1 MAHNLNF
8 RNGKASMMYVDK
20 VPWHSLGTRLA
31 QPATA
36 EQAIRAAGLD
46 WEVVKRP
53 LFVVAG
59 DGFAR
64 IKEKVAVVQ
73 RGQGKQGDT
82 VFGVVSPSYTPL
94 QNRDAFAFFDSI
106 VGQGA
111 AIYHTAGA
119 LGNGERVWILAKLP
133 DIIHVA
139 NKDDVDKYLLLSN
152 SHDGRSSVQVKFT
165 PIRVVCENTLTM
177 ALDEGKTFRVKHH
190 RNLKDGLE
198 HAKDMLGII
207 NARYAR
213 IEEVF
218 GAMAEAPM
226 PSARLDEYL
235 RLVFPDP
242 APLDQDEGGHEAGP
256 ARLRRNR
263 AFEQARLNRQE
274 SGRLFAE
281 GKGNSEPA
289 IRGTLWTAYNGIA
302 EMVDYRQE
310 GMNPDRHLRS
320 IWFGQGYHTKA
331 RAYQVALDNVPV
343 WMKG

>member
-20 VPWHSLGTRLA
+20 VPWHGLGTRLEDA
-31 QPATA
+31 ATA
-36 EQAIRAAGLD
+36 EEAIQAAGLD

-64 IKEKVAVVQ
+64 IKDKVAIVQ
-73 RGQGKQGDT
+73 RGQAGQGDT

-111 AIYHTAGA
+111 AIYHTVGA
-119 LGNGERVWILAKLP
+119 LGDGERVWVLAKLP
-133 DIIHVA
+133 ESIHVA
-139 NKDDVDKYLLLSN
+139 NKDDVDKFLLLSN

-165 PIRVVCENTLTM
+165 PVRVVCQNTLTM
-177 ALDEGKTFRVKHH
+177 ALEEGRTVRVQHH
-190 RNLKDGLE
+190 RNLEVGLE

-207 NARYAR
+207 NARYAK
-213 IEEVF
+213 IEKVF
-218 GAMAEAPM
+218 GEMAKVSMQSP
-226 PSARLDEYL
+226 RLDEYL
-235 RLVFPDP
+235 GLVFPDP
-242 APLDQDEGGHEAGP
+242 LNEDEGGYKGSP
-256 ARLRRNR
+256 ARIRRGR
-263 AFEQARLNRQE
+263 AMEQARFNREE
-274 SGRLFAE
+274 SGRLFVE
-281 GKGNSEPA
+281 GKGNNEPA
-289 IRGTLWTAYNGIA
+289 IRGTLWAAYNGIA
-302 EMVDYRQE
+302 EMIDYRQE

-331 RAYQVALDNVPV
+331 RAYRVAVDNVV
-343 WMKG
+343 AWKN

>member
-20 VPWHSLGTRLA
+20 VPWHGLGTRLEDA
-31 QPATA
+31 ATA
-36 EQAIRAAGLD
+36 EEAIQAAGLD

-64 IKEKVAVVQ
+64 IKDKVAIVQ
-73 RGQGKQGDT
+73 RGQAGQGDT

-111 AIYHTAGA
+111 AIYHTVGA
-119 LGNGERVWILAKLP
+119 LGDGERVWVLAKLP
-133 DIIHVA
+133 ESIHVA
-139 NKDDVDKYLLLSN
+139 NKDDVDKFLLLSN

-165 PIRVVCENTLTM
+165 PVRVVCQNTLTM
-177 ALDEGKTFRVKHH
+177 ALEEGRTVRVQHH
-190 RNLKDGLE
+190 RNLEVGLE

-207 NARYAR
+207 NARYAK
-213 IEEVF
+213 IEKVF
-218 GAMAEAPM
+218 GEMAKVSMQSP
-226 PSARLDEYL
+226 RLDEYL
-235 RLVFPDP
+235 GLVFPDP
-242 APLDQDEGGHEAGP
+242 APLNEDEGGYKGSP
-256 ARLRRNR
+256 ARIRRDR
-263 AFEQARLNRQE
+263 ALEQARFNRTE
-274 SGRLFAE
+274 SGRLLVE
-281 GKGNSEPA
+281 GRGNNEPA
-289 IRGTLWTAYNGIA
+289 VRGTLWAAYNGIA
-302 EMVDYRQE
+302 EMIDHRQE

-331 RAYQVALDNVPV
+331 RAYGVAVDNVV
-343 WMKG
+343 AWKN

>member
-8 RNGKASMMYVDK
+8 RNGKASMMYVDE
-20 VPWHSLGTRLA
+20 VPWHRLGTRLKE
-31 QPATA
+31 PATA
-36 EQAIRAAGLD
+36 EQAIQAASLD

-59 DGFAR
+59 DGFAP
-64 IKEKVAVVQ
+64 IKEKVAIVQ
-73 RGQGKQGDT
+73 RGQGEQGDT

-106 VGQGA
+106 VGEGA

-133 DIIHVA
+133 DSIHVA
-139 NKDDVDKYLLLSN
+139 GKDDVDKYLLLSN

-165 PIRVVCENTLTM
+165 PIRVVCQNTLTM
-177 ALDEGKTFRVKHH
+177 ALEEGRTVRVKHH
-190 RNLKDGLE
+190 RNLEIGLE
-198 HAKDMLGII
+198 HAKDMLGIVR
-207 NARYAR
+207 ARYAR

-218 GAMAEAPM
+218 GAMARVSL
-226 PSARLDEYL
+226 PSPRLDEYL

-242 APLDQDEGGHEAGP
+242 APLDEDEGGYEAGP
-256 ARLRRNR
+256 ARLRRDR
-263 AFEQARLNRQE
+263 ALEQAQLNRRE
-274 SGRLFAE
+274 ADRLFV
-281 GKGNSEPA
+281 GGRGNDEQD
-289 IRGTLWTAYNGIA
+289 IRGTLWAAYNGIA
-302 EMVDYRQE
+302 EMIDYRQE

-331 RAYQVALDNVPV
+331 RAYQVAVEKAAT
-343 WMKG
+343 WTE

>member
-20 VPWHSLGTRLA
+20 VPWHGLGTRLEDA
-31 QPATA
+31 ATA
-36 EQAIRAAGLD
+36 EEAIQAAGLD

-64 IKEKVAVVQ
+64 IKDKVAIVQ
-73 RGQGKQGDT
+73 RGQAGQGDT

-111 AIYHTAGA
+111 AVYHTAGA
-119 LGNGERVWILAKLP
+119 LGDGERVWVLAKLP
-133 DIIHVA
+133 ESIHVA
-139 NKDDVDKYLLLSN
+139 NKDDVDKFLLLSN

-165 PIRVVCENTLTM
+165 PVRVVCQNTLTM
-177 ALDEGKTFRVKHH
+177 ALEEGRTVRVKHH
-190 RNLKDGLE
+190 RNLEIGLE

-213 IEEVF
+213 IEELF
-218 GAMAEAPM
+218 GAMAKVSMQSP
-226 PSARLDEYL
+226 RLDEYL
-235 RLVFPDP
+235 GLVFPDP
-242 APLDQDEGGHEAGP
+242 APLNEDEGGYEASP
-256 ARLRRNR
+256 ARLRRDR
-263 AFEQARLNRQE
+263 ALEQARFNRQE
-274 SGRLFAE
+274 SGRLFVE
-281 GKGNSEPA
+281 GRGNNEPA
-289 IRGTLWTAYNGIA
+289 IRGTLWAAYNGIA
-302 EMVDYRQE
+302 EMIDYRQE

-331 RAYQVALDNVPV
+331 RAYRVAVDNVV
-343 WMKG
+343 AWKN

>member
-20 VPWHSLGTRLA
+20 VPWHGLGTRLEDA
-31 QPATA
+31 ATA
-36 EQAIRAAGLD
+36 EEAIQAAGLD

-64 IKEKVAVVQ
+64 IKDKVAIVQ
-73 RGQGKQGDT
+73 RGQAGQGDT

-111 AIYHTAGA
+111 AIYHTVGA
-119 LGNGERVWILAKLP
+119 LGDGERVWVLAKLP
-133 DIIHVA
+133 ESIHVA
-139 NKDDVDKYLLLSN
+139 NKDDVDKFLLLSN

-165 PIRVVCENTLTM
+165 PVRVVCQNTLTM
-177 ALDEGKTFRVKHH
+177 ALEEGRTVRVQHH
-190 RNLKDGLE
+190 RNLEVGLE

-207 NARYAR
+207 NARYAK
-213 IEEVF
+213 IEKVF
-218 GAMAEAPM
+218 GEMAKVSMQSP
-226 PSARLDEYL
+226 RLDEYL
-235 RLVFPDP
+235 GLVFPDP
-242 APLDQDEGGHEAGP
+242 APLNEDEGGYKGSP
-256 ARLRRNR
+256 ARIRRDR
-263 AFEQARLNRQE
+263 ALEQARFNRTE
-274 SGRLFAE
+274 SGRLLVE
-281 GKGNSEPA
+281 GRGNNEPA
-289 IRGTLWTAYNGIA
+289 VRGTLWAAYNAVA
-302 EMVDYRQE
+302 EMIDHRQE

-331 RAYQVALDNVPV
+331 RAYGVAVDNVV
-343 WMKG
+343 AWKN

>member
-8 RNGKASMMYVDK
+8 RNGKASMMYVK
-20 VPWHSLGTRLA
+20 EVPWHSLGTRLTE
-31 QPATA
+31 PATA
-36 EQAIRAAGLD
+36 KEAIAAAGLD

-64 IKEKVAVVQ
+64 VKEKVAIVQ
-73 RGQGKQGDT
+73 RGQDGQDDR
-82 VFGVVSPSYTPL
+82 VFGVVGPAYTPL

-106 VGQGA
+106 VGRGA

-119 LGNGERVWILAKLP
+119 LGDGERIWVLAKLP
-133 DIIHVA
+133 GSIHVA

-152 SHDGRSSVQVKFT
+152 SHDGRSAVQVKFT
-165 PIRVVCENTLTM
+165 PIRVVCQNTLTM
-177 ALDEGKTFRVKHH
+177 ALEEGRTVRVQHH
-190 RNLKDGLE
+190 RNLEIGLE
-198 HAKDMLGII
+198 RAKDMLGII
-207 NARYAR
+207 RARYAK

-218 GAMAEAPM
+218 GVMAKVSM
-226 PSARLDEYL
+226 PSALLDEYL

-242 APLDQDEGGHEAGP
+242 APVDEGKAGYDVHA
-256 ARLRRNR
+256 ARLRRQR
-263 AFEQARLNRQE
+263 ALEQAQLNRRE
-274 SGRLFAE
+274 SGRLFVG
-281 GKGNSEPA
+281 GKGNNEPA
-289 IRGTLWTAYNGIA
+289 IRGTLWAAYNGIA

-331 RAYQVALDNVPV
+331 RAYRVAVERMPA
-343 WMKG
+343 WMNS